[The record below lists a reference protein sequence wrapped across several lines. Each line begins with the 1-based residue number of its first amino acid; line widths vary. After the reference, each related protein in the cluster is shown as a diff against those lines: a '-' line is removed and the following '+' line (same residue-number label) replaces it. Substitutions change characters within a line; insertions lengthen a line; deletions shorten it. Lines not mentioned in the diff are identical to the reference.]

1 MRLFV
6 AVELDEAVR
15 QAASAVGDRLARA
28 LQKAVPGRNPGVS
41 WVRVPNL
48 HLTLRFLG
56 EIEESRAAA
65 LVARF
70 AEPLPLSPFEIDL
83 AGIGVFPAAGSPR
96 VVWIGVTEGRPKLVS
111 LAAFVEDRLDAW
123 GFGREPRPFQAHLT
137 LGRCR
142 QPLSPHAQD
151 VLVDLAAAVTVGR
164 SRVDHV
170 TLMESQLSAGPPV
183 YLARARA
190 ALVP

>member
-6 AVELDEAVR
+6 AVDLDEAVR

-28 LQKAVPGRNPGVS
+28 LQKAAPGRTPGVS
-41 WVRVPNL
+41 WVRAGNL

-56 EIEESRAAA
+56 EIEEFRAAA

-70 AEPLPLSPFEIDL
+70 AEPLRLSPFEIDL

-96 VVWIGVTEGRPKLVS
+96 VVWVGVTEGRPELVS
-111 LAAFVEDRLDAW
+111 LAASVEDRLDAC
-123 GFGREPRPFQAHLT
+123 GFGREPRQFQAHLT

-142 QPLSPHAQD
+142 EPLTPRARD
-151 VLVDLAAAVTVGR
+151 VLVDHAEAVTVGR

-170 TLMESQLSAGPPV
+170 MLMESQLSAGPPV
-183 YLARARA
+183 YIARARA

>member
-6 AVELDEAVR
+6 AIELDQAVR
-15 QAASAVGDRLARA
+15 QAAAAVGDRLARS
-28 LQKAVPGRNPGVS
+28 LQKALAGRNPGVS
-41 WVRVPNL
+41 WVRAENL

-56 EIEESRAAA
+56 EIEDSRASS

-70 AEPLPLSPFEIDL
+70 AEPLPSLPFEIEL
-83 AGIGVFPAAGSPR
+83 GGLGVFPAAGAPR
-96 VVWIGVTEGRPKLVS
+96 VVWIGVTDGRPELVS
-111 LAAFVEDRLDAW
+111 LAACVEDRLEAW

-142 QPLSPHAQD
+142 QPLSPRARD
-151 VLVDLAAAVTVGR
+151 VLVDPAAEGTVGR

-170 TLMESQLSAGPPV
+170 ALIESRLSAGPPV
-183 YLARARA
+183 YVARAHA
-190 ALVP
+190 TLVQ